1 MPLTYAIDPARQL
14 VTFRLYHWPSLTE
27 SQEALDR
34 LSADPLLR
42 RGVRVLVDQRLVPTV
57 PDAEYV
63 RRNIDNLAHRWP
75 ALRGARWA
83 AVTMNPVTY
92 GMGKMAEALAVR
104 RGVEFRVF
112 TDEDEALGWLFG
124 HPQGVQPNPDNCPTS

>member
-14 VTFRLYHWPSLTE
+14 VTFRLYHWPTLTE

-57 PDAEYV
+57 PEAEYV
-63 RRNIDNLAHRWP
+63 RRSIDNLAHRWP

-83 AVTMNPVTY
+83 AVTTNPVTY
-92 GMGKMAEALAVR
+92 GMGRMAEALAQR
-104 RGVEFRVF
+104 RGVEFRMF
-112 TDEDEALGWLFG
+112 TSEDEAFGWLFDY
-124 HPQGVQPNPDNCPTS
+124 PLEVNKNP